1 MNFAI
6 NLDED
11 FTLKIG
17 AHTWHVQFVD
27 VVDMGADS
35 TTWGLCTPEKHLIQ
49 INKVGPPAMRLS
61 TLLHELMHA
70 FDAVYDFELD
80 HHLLN
85 LSADALAQVML
96 DSLRSEPKKRRKA

>member
-6 NLDED
+6 DLESD
-11 FTLKIG
+11 FTLKVG
-17 AHTWHVQFVD
+17 AHTWSVEY
-27 VVDMGADS
+27 VDMIDADG

-49 INKVGPPAMRLS
+49 INRAASPSMRLS
-61 TLLHELMHA
+61 TFLHELLHA
-70 FDAVYDFELD
+70 FEAVYDFELD

-96 DSLRSEPKKRRKA
+96 DSLRDEPKKRRKA